1 MTTDSIQ
8 LIISGDFL
16 QLPPVGPVNPDG
28 RRLEPTMAFDAKSWR
43 RVIPDI
49 NRFEL
54 SKVYRQADSTFVRLL
69 NRLRRGLV
77 DDEDVDRLV
86 ACNRPLNFNDGI
98 EATQL

>member
-1 MTTDSIQ
+1 M
-8 LIISGDFL
+8 IISGDFF
-16 QLPPVGPVNPDG
+16 QLPPIGPLAPDG
-28 RRLEPTMAFDAKSWR
+28 THREPTMAFDAQSWS

-69 NRLRRGLV
+69 NRLRKGLV
-77 DDEDVDRLV
+77 DDEDVERLV
-86 ACNRPLNFNDGI
+86 ACNRPLNFKDGI